1 MDARVKPAHDGLRQK
16 TGRAV
21 TEADSADRRAAPTR
35 SAPWLKLAALVLVI
49 AALGLPVNDLFRYAL
64 LVIATVVVVTGAL
77 RGSCFETPAFG
88 GLLSMR
94 AGTRWGLAIAAV
106 VLCIAG
112 QIAFPAPRIEEGH
125 NVFIVDRPGGALEK
139 GLPRE
144 PFRMMAAEFDA
155 TYPPA
160 RRCAPQ
166 EIGCWRGQG
175 FPAQAFA
182 FSADGMLDHPA
193 SSRRVT
199 GINFGD
205 PMWLRLGFINELAYN
220 WNSQTS
226 DVARA
231 QRDRRSLAFLHQWRL
246 TMPWFV
252 MYRFPADFVGSAL
265 CWRGEVLWEG
275 ADEKFDAVTHASMQ
289 CRTLTREDIGRRIF
303 GVAIAHELAMRLVP
317 TWEVRLRQLLPP
329 ALALVASAG
338 VLALLVRVRERRLVL
353 PFALIA
359 ATLLVALFNDA
370 SFIGGVRPFDSGDD
384 GLVYDGYARIM
395 LRQLVTGDITGAL
408 EGVEPVFYFTPGL
421 RYLRAAEHVV
431 FGESYLGYLS
441 LILLLP
447 FLVFALARRFLPL
460 AWALALTAIF
470 AAIPLGVGFGS
481 SLVQYV
487 KWASRG
493 FADPAA
499 YVLFLAAFV
508 LLLDRAA
515 HSVRSLSPAGR
526 GRGEGVRGPSRD
538 LNPSPHPSPYGRG
551 SRPSMP
557 PADSTPRER
566 TLGADPTPSWP
577 GLSRPST
584 SWPQQEKQDVDA
596 RAISAFTRV
605 FRRAMRGHDEAGAD
619 SFPRAFAAGLLF
631 ALALA
636 VRPNIAPAAGILL
649 AGGGIMALAAR
660 EFRRVAGLTL
670 GFAAVLTMA
679 LHNWVYGGALVLFT
693 TTAGIPKLLVM
704 PPAAYLAALAEL
716 GHLDVAGEH
725 VIRALRQI
733 AGWLAGPS
741 ESLAMAPLN
750 AAAIVVL
757 IRVMLWRQ
765 AEPWLRLTAIA
776 TLVQHGVALFYA
788 SAGRYYYLTWLLTLL
803 VVAAWV
809 HGEGL
814 AMARRRFPRFADR
827 VAKHPAGLALARAL
841 RWMGEM
847 VEG

>member
-1 MDARVKPAHDGLRQK
+1 
-16 TGRAV
+16 V
-21 TEADSADRRAAPTR
+21 TEADSADRRAAPAR
-35 SAPWLKLAALVLVI
+35 AEPWLKLAALVLVI

-64 LVIATVVVVTGAL
+64 LVIATVVVVTGTV
-77 RGSCFETPAFG
+77 RGACFETPAFG

-94 AGTRWGLAIAAV
+94 AGARWGLAIAAV
-106 VLCIAG
+106 VLCMAG
-112 QIAFPAPRIEEGH
+112 HILLPAPRIEEGH
-125 NVFIVDRPGGALEK
+125 NVFIVDRPGGALEA

-144 PFRMMAAEFDA
+144 AFRMMAAEFDT

-175 FPAQAFA
+175 FPAEAFA
-182 FSADGMLDHPA
+182 FSADRILDHPLY
-193 SSRRVT
+193 SRRVT
-199 GINFGD
+199 GIDFAD
-205 PMWLRLGFINELAYN
+205 PVRLRLGFINELAYN
-220 WNSQTS
+220 WNSQAS

-252 MYRFPADFVGSAL
+252 MYRFPAEFAGSAL
-265 CWRGEVLWEG
+265 CWRGEVLWE
-275 ADEKFDAVTHASMQ
+275 AAEEKFDAVTHASMQ
-289 CRTLTREDIGRRIF
+289 CRTLTPEDVGRRIF

-317 TWEVRLRQLLPP
+317 TWEVRLRQLVAPG
-329 ALALVASAG
+329 LALLATAA
-338 VLALLVRVRERRLVL
+338 VLALLVRVRGRRLVL
-353 PFALIA
+353 PCALIA
-359 ATLLVALFNDA
+359 ATLLVALLNDA
-370 SFIGGVRPFDSGDD
+370 SFVGGVRPFDSGDD

-395 LRQLVTGDITGAL
+395 LRRLVAGDIAGAL
-408 EGVEPVFYFTPGL
+408 EGAEPVFYFTPGL

-447 FLVFALARRFLPL
+447 FLVFALFRRFLPL
-460 AWALALTAIF
+460 AWALALTVIF

-508 LLLDRAA
+508 LLLGRLGDRFT
-515 HSVRSLSPAGR
+515 
-526 GRGEGVRGPSRD
+526 PS
-538 LNPSPHPSPYGRG
+538 
-551 SRPSMP
+551 
-557 PADSTPRER
+557 A
-566 TLGADPTPSWP
+566 PSWP

-584 SWPQQEKQDVDA
+584 SLPQQEKQDVDA
-596 RAISAFTRV
+596 RQRQTSLRSLRKLDCVA
-605 FRRAMRGHDEAGAD
+605 GHDEGGA
-619 SFPRAFAAGLLF
+619 SGFPRAFAAGLLF
-631 ALALA
+631 ALALC

-670 GFAAVLTMA
+670 GFAAVLAMA

-693 TTAGIPKLLVM
+693 TTAEIPKLLVM
-704 PPAAYLAALAEL
+704 PPAAYLAALGEL
-716 GHLDVAGEH
+716 AHLDLAGEH
-725 VIRALRQI
+725 VVRALRQI

-741 ESLAMAPLN
+741 ESAAMAPLN
-750 AAAIVVL
+750 AAAFIVL
-757 IRVMLWRQ
+757 IRVVLWRKAQ
-765 AEPWLRLTAIA
+765 PWLRLTAIA
-776 TLVQHGVALFYA
+776 TLAQHGVALFYA
-788 SAGRYYYLTWLLTLL
+788 SAGRYYYLTWLLTLV

-814 AMARRRFPRFADR
+814 DMARRRFPRLTER
-827 VAKHPAGLALARAL
+827 IAKHPARLALARGL
-841 RWMGEM
+841 RRMGEM

>member
-1 MDARVKPAHDGLRQK
+1 M
-16 TGRAV
+16 
-21 TEADSADRRAAPTR
+21 TEADSADRRAAPAQR
-35 SAPWLKLAALVLVI
+35 APWLKLAALVLVI

-64 LVIATVVVVTGAL
+64 LVIATVVVAAGTMRGACVGTLALAL
-77 RGSCFETPAFG
+77 RDARHSASEDARKRAYGSLLRTRAR
-88 GLLSMR
+88 LLSMT
-94 AGTRWGLAIAAV
+94 AGTRWGLAIAAIA
-106 VLCIAG
+106 LCIVG
-112 QIAFPAPRIEEGH
+112 QILFPAPRIEEGH
-125 NVFIVDRPGGALEK
+125 NVFIVDRPGGALER

-144 PFRMMAAEFDA
+144 AFRIMAAEFDA

-182 FSADGMLDHPA
+182 FSADGMLEHPA
-193 SSRRVT
+193 SSRHVT

-205 PMWLRLGFINELAYN
+205 PVWLRLGFINELAYN
-220 WNSQTS
+220 WNSQAS

-265 CWRGEVLWEG
+265 CWRGEVIWEG
-275 ADEKFDAVTHASMQ
+275 AEEKFEPVTHASMQ
-289 CRTLTREDIGRRIF
+289 CRTLTPEDIGRRIF

-338 VLALLVRVRERRLVL
+338 VLALLVRVRGRRLVL

-359 ATLLVALFNDA
+359 ATLLVALLNDA

-395 LRQLVTGDITGAL
+395 LRQLVAGDIAGAL

-447 FLVFALARRFLPL
+447 FLVFALFRRFVPL

-470 AAIPLGVGFGS
+470 AAIPVGVGFGS

-508 LLLDRAA
+508 LLLPRTRLLGRRT
-515 HSVRSLSPAGR
+515 RSAPSPLA
-526 GRGEGVRGPSRD
+526 GEGWGGGSCDVSHVAPLRFHSATP
-538 LNPSPHPSPYGRG
+538 NPSPQGGGEHTEF
-551 SRPSMP
+551 
-557 PADSTPRER
+557 AARE
-566 TLGADPTPSWP
+566 
-577 GLSRPST
+577 
-584 SWPQQEKQDVDA
+584 DVDA

-605 FRRAMRGHDEAGAD
+605 FRRAMRGHDEARAD
-619 SFPRAFAAGLLF
+619 GFARALAAGLLF

-660 EFRRVAGLTL
+660 EFRRC
-670 GFAAVLTMA
+670 
-679 LHNWVYGGALVLFT
+679 
-693 TTAGIPKLLVM
+693 
-704 PPAAYLAALAEL
+704 
-716 GHLDVAGEH
+716 
-725 VIRALRQI
+725 
-733 AGWLAGPS
+733 
-741 ESLAMAPLN
+741 
-750 AAAIVVL
+750 
-757 IRVMLWRQ
+757 
-765 AEPWLRLTAIA
+765 
-776 TLVQHGVALFYA
+776 
-788 SAGRYYYLTWLLTLL
+788 
-803 VVAAWV
+803 
-809 HGEGL
+809 
-814 AMARRRFPRFADR
+814 
-827 VAKHPAGLALARAL
+827 
-841 RWMGEM
+841 
-847 VEG
+847 

>member
-1 MDARVKPAHDGLRQK
+1 
-16 TGRAV
+16 V
-21 TEADSADRRAAPTR
+21 TEADSADRRAAPAR
-35 SAPWLKLAALVLVI
+35 LEPWLKLAALVLVV

-64 LVIATVVVVTGAL
+64 LVIATVVVV
-77 RGSCFETPAFG
+77 
-88 GLLSMR
+88 
-94 AGTRWGLAIAAV
+94 AGTMSAQGARWLAAIAAV
-106 VLCIAG
+106 ALCIAG
-112 QIAFPAPRIEEGH
+112 QILFPAPRIEEGH
-125 NVFIVDRPGGALEK
+125 NVFIVDRAGGALEQ

-144 PFRMMAAEFDA
+144 AFRMMAAEFDA

-175 FPAQAFA
+175 FPAEAFA
-182 FSADGMLDHPA
+182 FSADGMLEHPA
-193 SSRRVT
+193 YSRRVT
-199 GINFGD
+199 GIDFSD
-205 PMWLRLGFINELAYN
+205 PVWLRLGFINELAYN
-220 WNSQTS
+220 WNSQAS

-246 TMPWFV
+246 TLPWFV
-252 MYRFPADFVGSAL
+252 MYRFPAAFAGSAL
-265 CWRGEVLWEG
+265 CWRGEVIWEG
-275 ADEKFDAVTHASMQ
+275 ADETFEPVTHASMQ
-289 CRTLTREDIGRRIF
+289 CRTLTREGIGRRIF
-303 GVAIAHELAMRLVP
+303 GVAIAHELTMRLVP
-317 TWEVRLRQLLPP
+317 TWGVRLRQLVSP
-329 ALALVASAG
+329 ALALLASAA
-338 VLALLVRVRERRLVL
+338 VLALIVRVRARRLVL
-353 PFALIA
+353 PFALVA

-395 LRQLVTGDITGAL
+395 LRQLAAGDIAGAL

-447 FLVFALARRFLPL
+447 FLVFALFRRFLPL
-460 AWALALTAIF
+460 AWAVALTAIF
-470 AAIPLGVGFGS
+470 AAIPIGVGFGS

-508 LLLDRAA
+508 LLLPRM
-515 HSVRSLSPAGR
+515 LLLGR
-526 GRGEGVRGPSRD
+526 HTTRRKTRVNA
-538 LNPSPHPSPYGRG
+538 L
-551 SRPSMP
+551 M
-557 PADSTPRER
+557 
-566 TLGADPTPSWP
+566 
-577 GLSRPST
+577 SRPST
-584 SWPQQEKQDVDA
+584 SSLRAAERKDVDA
-596 RAISAFTRV
+596 RAK
-605 FRRAMRGHDEAGAD
+605 RGHDEES

-670 GFAAVLTMA
+670 GFAAVLAMA

-704 PPAAYLAALAEL
+704 PPSAYLAALGEL
-716 GHLDVAGEH
+716 AHLDVVGEH

-757 IRVMLWRQ
+757 IRVVFWRQ

-814 AMARRRFPRFADR
+814 DMARRCFPRCADR
-827 VAKHPAGLALARAL
+827 VAKHPARLALARGL
-841 RWMGEM
+841 RRMGEM

>member
-1 MDARVKPAHDGLRQK
+1 
-16 TGRAV
+16 V
-21 TEADSADRRAAPTR
+21 TEADSADRRAAPAR
-35 SAPWLKLAALVLVI
+35 GEPWLKLAALVLVV

-64 LVIATVVVVTGAL
+64 LVIATVVVVTGTMRGACIAHGEVPAPAL
-77 RGSCFETPAFG
+77 RDARSRSLLRTRAGREGG
-88 GLLSMR
+88 GLLGMR
-94 AGTRWGLAIAAV
+94 AGTRWGLAIAV
-106 VLCIAG
+106 VALCIVAH
-112 QIAFPAPRIEEGH
+112 ILFPAPRIEEGH
-125 NVFIVDRPGGALEK
+125 NVFIVDRTGGALEA

-144 PFRMMAAEFDA
+144 AFRMMAAEFDT

-160 RRCAPQ
+160 GRCAPQ

-182 FSADGMLDHPA
+182 FSADGILDHPA
-193 SSRRVT
+193 YSRRVT
-199 GINFGD
+199 GIDFAD
-205 PMWLRLGFINELAYN
+205 PVRLRLGFINELAYN
-220 WNSQTS
+220 WNSETS

-252 MYRFPADFVGSAL
+252 MYRFPAAFASSAL

-275 ADEKFDAVTHASMQ
+275 EQEKFEPVIHASMQ
-289 CRTLTREDIGRRIF
+289 CRTLTPEDIGRRIF

-317 TWEVRLRQLLPP
+317 TWEVRLRQLVPP
-329 ALALVASAG
+329 GLALVASAV
-338 VLALLVRVRERRLVL
+338 VLALLVRVRARRLVL
-353 PFALIA
+353 PFALVA
-359 ATLLVALFNDA
+359 ATLLVALLNDA

-395 LRQLVTGDITGAL
+395 LRRLVAGDIAGAL

-431 FGESYLGYLS
+431 FGETYLGYLS

-470 AAIPLGVGFGS
+470 AAIPIGVGFGS

-508 LLLDRAA
+508 LLLPRT
-515 HSVRSLSPAGR
+515 LLLGR
-526 GRGEGVRGPSRD
+526 LGEGV
-538 LNPSPHPSPYGRG
+538 
-551 SRPSMP
+551 
-557 PADSTPRER
+557 
-566 TLGADPTPSWP
+566 TPSWP

-584 SWPQQEKQDVDA
+584 SSFRAAERKDVDA
-596 RAISAFTRV
+596 RAK
-605 FRRAMRGHDEAGAD
+605 RGHDEGGTD
-619 SFPRAFAAGLLF
+619 GFPRAFAAGLLF
-631 ALALA
+631 ALALC

-649 AGGGIMALAAR
+649 TGGGIMALAAR
-660 EFRRVAGLTL
+660 EFGRVAGLTL
-670 GFAAVLTMA
+670 GFAAVLAMA

-704 PPAAYLAALAEL
+704 PPAAYLAALVEL
-716 GHLDVAGEH
+716 AHLNFAGEH
-725 VIRALRQI
+725 VIRVLRQV

-741 ESLAMAPLN
+741 ESLAMVPLN

-757 IRVMLWRQ
+757 IRVVLWQ
-765 AEPWLRLTAIA
+765 KAQSWLRLTAIA

-814 AMARRRFPRFADR
+814 DMMRRRFPRLTER
-827 VAKHPAGLALARAL
+827 VAKHPACLALARAL
-841 RWMGEM
+841 RRMGEM